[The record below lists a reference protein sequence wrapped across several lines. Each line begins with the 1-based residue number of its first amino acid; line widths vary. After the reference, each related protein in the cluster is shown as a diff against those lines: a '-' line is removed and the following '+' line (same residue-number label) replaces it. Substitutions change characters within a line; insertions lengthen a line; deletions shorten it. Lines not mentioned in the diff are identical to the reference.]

1 MSLQQAVCHN
11 CGVAAADAHLRKS
24 WIKQNAAWL
33 ISVAVLFALAVVGVF
48 GFGAYRYVRRLQ
60 QLSARRSEMQY
71 RTGQVQHGSPARPD
85 EFRAHGKLYFVPVG
99 PQVISANSL
108 ADYYRQKFAIEITVL
123 APVQL
128 PSSAWLPE
136 RRQYIAEEVTAAMT
150 TAYPDIARM
159 RDSVMIA
166 LTDVDLYSQALGWE
180 FTYSLHSARFA
191 VVSTHRMDPAFWGDP
206 PNAQYRLASTRQ
218 MLTKYVAMLYF
229 HVPESFDTSSVMYSP
244 LTPNG
249 GPDEIYESDLHSE
262 ESALGQRGRPYPCL
276 FFTYSYE
283 THRIAPDVP
292 LLSECSKYGNPP
304 HSVQDELFST
314 DLAWGNVTQKSMDL
328 QLDSTPAIQFRRF
341 YDSGQHDLMTFGA
354 GSNHTY
360 NTYMYSDG
368 FTLQTVS
375 HLTQDDGID
384 LVFNRMDQGRGFNPA
399 SVYESHEDGIYGARI
414 SWDGDHYKLQYRDGA
429 ISTLLPCPSTLQRC
443 YWNSYKDAKGHSLQ
457 FDRDAFRALRQ
468 LTASDGQGI
477 RFELDD
483 KRRTTSATASNGKRV
498 TYEYDAA
505 GCLAKVHRADG
516 QITLYQYDAGHRMTS
531 VSVVPQPGASP
542 QLVLAARYDSQGR
555 VIEIRLDGMGTWK
568 IQYLA
573 NQEDHASSWKLT
585 DPQGRVSAINTAPAG
600 DVFTARSF
608 PVRFPRVA
616 TKALITIPKK

>member
-1 MSLQQAVCHN
+1 MPNIMHCRKCGSQVSFQQGFCPN
-11 CGVAAADAHLRKS
+11 CGSPIPGPHSRQS
-24 WIKQNAAWL
+24 WIKQNAAWF
-33 ISVAVLFALAVVGVF
+33 ISVAVLCTLAGMTAF
-48 GFGAYRYVRRLQ
+48 GFGAYRYIQ
-60 QLSARRSEMQY
+60 NMLSGMPRVAK
-71 RTGQVQHGSPARPD
+71 VKHGGPARPD

-99 PQVISANSL
+99 PQVIPVKSL
-108 ADYYRQKFAIEITVL
+108 AAYYRQKFAIEITVL
-123 APVQL
+123 PPVGL
-128 PSSAWLPE
+128 SSSAFIPE
-136 RRQYIAEEVTAAMT
+136 RRQWIAEEVTAAMT
-150 TAYPDIARM
+150 TAYPDIARD

-166 LTDVDLYSQALGWE
+166 LTDVDLYAQALGWE
-180 FTYSLHSARFA
+180 FTYSLHSDRFA
-191 VVSTHRMDPAFWGDP
+191 VVSTRRMDPAFWGGP
-206 PNAQYRLASTRQ
+206 PNEKYRLASTRQ

-244 LTPNG
+244 LMPNG
-249 GPDEIYESDLHSE
+249 GPDVIYESDLHSE
-262 ESALGQRGRPYPCL
+262 ESALGQRGKPYPCL

-283 THRIAPDVP
+283 THRIAPGVP
-292 LLSECSKYGNPP
+292 LLSECKYGNPP
-304 HSVQDELFST
+304 HSVQEEVFST

-384 LVFNRMDQGRGFNPA
+384 YFFTRMDKGRGFDPA
-399 SVYESHEDGIYGARI
+399 SVYESHDDGIYGARI

-457 FDRDAFRALRQ
+457 FDRGPYRELRR

-477 RFELDD
+477 SFELDD
-483 KRRTTSATASNGKRV
+483 KRRTIAATDTNEKHVA
-498 TYEYDAA
+498 YEYDAA
-505 GCLAKVHRADG
+505 GCLAKVGRADG
-516 QITLYQYDAGHRMTS
+516 EVALYKYDAGHRMTAF
-531 VSVVPQPGASP
+531 SVVRHSGASP
-542 QLVLAARYDSQGR
+542 QTVLTARYDSQGR
-555 VIEIRLDGMGTWK
+555 VIEISLDGLGAWR

-573 NQEDHASSWKLT
+573 SEEGHAVSWKVT
-585 DPQGRVSAINTAPAG
+585 NPQGRVSSVKIVRGGEFYTAHSS
-600 DVFTARSF
+600 T
-608 PVRFPRVA
+608 VRFPLVA
-616 TKALITIPKK
+616 TR

>member
-1 MSLQQAVCHN
+1 MPNIMHCRKCGSQVSFQQGFCHN
-11 CGVAAADAHLRKS
+11 CGAPVADAHLPES
-24 WIKQNAAWL
+24 WVKQNAAWL
-33 ISVAVLFALAVVGVF
+33 ISVTILFVLGGMAIFAFKANSYLNDLKTF
-48 GFGAYRYVRRLQ
+48 GLPG
-60 QLSARRSEMQY
+60 RSG
-71 RTGQVQHGSPARPD
+71 RVKHGGPARPD

-99 PQVISANSL
+99 PQVIPVDLL
-108 ADYYRQKFAIEITVL
+108 AAYYRQKFAIEITVL
-123 APVQL
+123 PPVGL
-128 PSSAWLPE
+128 SSSAFMPE
-136 RRQYIAEEVTAAMT
+136 RRQWIAEEVTAAMT
-150 TAYPDIARM
+150 TAYPDIART

-166 LTDVDLYSQALGWE
+166 LTDVDIFPQSLGWE
-180 FTYSLHSARFA
+180 FTYSFHSDRFA
-191 VVSTHRMDPAFWGDP
+191 VVSTRRMDLASWGAP
-206 PNAQYRLASTRQ
+206 PNEKYRLASTRQ

-249 GPDEIYESDLHSE
+249 GPDVIYESDLHSE

-292 LLSECSKYGNPP
+292 LLSECKYGNPA
-304 HSVQDELFST
+304 HSMQEEVFST
-314 DLAWGNVTQKSMDL
+314 DLAWGNVTEKSLDL

-368 FTLQTVS
+368 FTMQTVY

-384 LVFNRMDQGRGFNPA
+384 DFFTRMDKGRGFNPA
-399 SVYESHEDGIYGARI
+399 SVYESHDDGIYGARI

-457 FDRDAFRALRQ
+457 FDRGPFRELRR

-477 RFELDD
+477 SFELDD
-483 KRRTTSATASNGKRV
+483 KRRTVAATDTNGKRV
-498 TYEYDAA
+498 AYEYDAA
-505 GCLAKVHRADG
+505 GCLAKVSRADG
-516 QITLYQYDAGHRMTS
+516 EVALYKYDAGHRMTS
-531 VSVVPQPGASP
+531 FSVIRQPGASP
-542 QLVLAARYDSQGR
+542 QTVLSAQYDSQGR
-555 VIEIRLDGMGTWK
+555 VIEISLDGMGAWK

-573 NQEDHASSWKLT
+573 SEEGHAASWKIT
-585 DPQGRVSAINTAPAG
+585 SPQGRVSAIKIVGGGKFYTAHSS
-600 DVFTARSF
+600 T
-608 PVRFPRVA
+608 VRFPMIA
-616 TKALITIPKK
+616 TR